1 MIGPSYNE
9 IKNIIEKIEN
19 KKNIFSHYIMPGL
32 MNGSKRARHTP
43 SITNN
48 TKIFGIMGGLG
59 PRVGVTN
66 VGVYRHILIKAG
78 QGLADLYGLTP
89 AQQERKMKERNIL
102 SRNPLG
108 SGGVGKKSLIFSG
121 SRSGY
126 VA

>member
-1 MIGPSYNE
+1 
-9 IKNIIEKIEN
+9 
-19 KKNIFSHYIMPGL
+19 

-59 PRVGVTN
+59 PRVGFGVTN
-66 VGVYRHILIKAG
+66 IGIYRHILIKGG
-78 QGLADLYGLTP
+78 QGLSELYGLTP
-89 AQQERKMKERNIL
+89 AQQERAMKERNIL

-108 SGGVGKKSLIFSG
+108 SGGVGKRSLMFGG

>member
-1 MIGPSYNE
+1 
-9 IKNIIEKIEN
+9 
-19 KKNIFSHYIMPGL
+19 MPGL

-59 PRVGVTN
+59 PRTGAGVSN
-66 VGVYRHILIKAG
+66 IGIYRHILIKAG
-78 QGLADLYGLTP
+78 QGLSELNGLTP

-108 SGGVGKKSLIFSG
+108 SGGVGKKSLIFAG

-126 VA
+126 VS

>member
-1 MIGPSYNE
+1 
-9 IKNIIEKIEN
+9 
-19 KKNIFSHYIMPGL
+19 MPGL

-43 SITNN
+43 SITNS

-59 PRVGVTN
+59 PRVGV
-66 VGVYRHILIKAG
+66 GVSNIGIYRHILIRGG
-78 QGLADLYGLTP
+78 QGLSDLYGLTP
-89 AQQERKMKERNIL
+89 AQQERAMRERNIL

-108 SGGVGKKSLIFSG
+108 SGGVGKKSLIFAG

>member
-1 MIGPSYNE
+1 MIGPTYNE

-59 PRVGVTN
+59 SIIGVRD
-66 VGVYRHILIKAG
+66 VAVARHIRIKAG

>member
-1 MIGPSYNE
+1 
-9 IKNIIEKIEN
+9 
-19 KKNIFSHYIMPGL
+19 
-32 MNGSKRARHTP
+32 MNGSKRARHSP

-59 PRVGVTN
+59 PRVGVGVSN
-66 VGVYRHILIKAG
+66 VGTYRHILTKAG
-78 QGLADLYGLTP
+78 QGLSELYGLTP
-89 AQQERKMKERNIL
+89 AQQEKAMKERNIL

-108 SGGVGKKSLIFSG
+108 SGGVGKKSLIFAG

>member
-1 MIGPSYNE
+1 
-9 IKNIIEKIEN
+9 
-19 KKNIFSHYIMPGL
+19 MPGL
-32 MNGSKRARHTP
+32 MNGSKRARHSP

-59 PRVGVTN
+59 PRVGVGVSN
-66 VGVYRHILIKAG
+66 VGTYRHILTKAG
-78 QGLADLYGLTP
+78 QGLSELYGLTP
-89 AQQERKMKERNIL
+89 AQQEKAMKERNIL

-108 SGGVGKKSLIFSG
+108 SGGVGKKSLIFAG

>member
-1 MIGPSYNE
+1 
-9 IKNIIEKIEN
+9 
-19 KKNIFSHYIMPGL
+19 MPGL
-32 MNGSKRARHTP
+32 MNGSKRARHSP

-59 PRVGVTN
+59 PRVGVGVSN
-66 VGVYRHILIKAG
+66 VGTYRHILTKAG
-78 QGLADLYGLTP
+78 QGLSELYGLTP
-89 AQQERKMKERNIL
+89 TQQERAMKERNIL

-108 SGGVGKKSLIFSG
+108 SGGVGKKSLIFAG